1 MPGIQKSL
9 RFPSETVEEINKL
22 SEETGKNFTTMTIDL
37 LSEAIKIRRC
47 PGVIFA
53 DGVSGRRARIAGT
66 GLEIWEI
73 IASYDSLGKNLV
85 RLKKAYHWLS
95 AEQLRAALGYYES
108 FPEEIDHL
116 IKLNNDW
123 GRDKIKK
130 RHPLLAA
137 VK

>member
-85 RLKKAYHWLS
+85 RLKKTYHWLS

>member
-116 IKLNNDW
+116 IKLNKDW

>member
-22 SEETGKNFTTMTIDL
+22 SEETGKDFTTMTMDL

-73 IASYDSLGKNLV
+73 MASYDSLGKNLV
-85 RLKKAYHWLS
+85 RLKKT
-95 AEQLRAALGYYES
+95 
-108 FPEEIDHL
+108 
-116 IKLNNDW
+116 
-123 GRDKIKK
+123 
-130 RHPLLAA
+130 
-137 VK
+137 

>member
-1 MPGIQKSL
+1 MPGVQKSL
-9 RFPSETVEEINKL
+9 RFPSETLEEINKM
-22 SEETGKNFTTMTIDL
+22 SKETGRDFTTMTIDL
-37 LSEAIKIRRC
+37 LSEAIKTRRC

-73 IASYDSLGKNLV
+73 IASYDSLGKNLG
-85 RLKKAYHWLS
+85 RLKKTYHWLS
-95 AEQLRAALGYYES
+95 AEQLRTALGYYET

-123 GRDKIKK
+123 GLDKIKK